1 MKFARLAMF
10 FIVALL
16 IWVSMNAYFAWRI
29 ETLPFFKSPMA
40 KHLFTAAV
48 VFLALSYL
56 FGRMLV
62 HRGYR
67 GFASFLEI
75 SGAVWMGVLFIFVT
89 YLLFADV
96 LSLFGYFKSLSINL
110 RYTALVISCLLTI
123 FSFIQ
128 AYRTPAVREERIEV
142 NDPSLAG
149 LRMVQIS
156 DLHLGVISGEKY
168 LGRIVDKV
176 NEQKPDIVL
185 ITGDII
191 DTDGRD
197 GKRFKELF
205 RQIKAGKGVYAVLG
219 NHEYY
224 HGAEKNPAFFEES
237 GMTLLRNG
245 WAEPLKGLVIA
256 GVDDLSAKKQF
267 RNGDDFLAKA
277 MENKPEGFL
286 VLLSH
291 SPLEVE
297 KASKAGVNLM
307 LSGHC
312 HNGQIWPFNFFSRMF
327 YPYNYGKFDVGGM
340 TLLVTSGTGTWGP
353 PMRLFRRNE
362 MVSITFEK
370 SLP

>member
-1 MKFARLAMF
+1 MF
-10 FIVALL
+10 FLVVLL
-16 IWVSMNAYFAWRI
+16 IWVSMNTYLAWRI
-29 ETLPFFKSPMA
+29 ETLPFFKSPLA
-40 KHLFTAAV
+40 KHLFTGAV

-56 FGRMLV
+56 FGRMFV

-75 SGAVWMGVLFIFVT
+75 SGAAWMGVLFIFII
-89 YLLFADV
+89 YLLFADI
-96 LSLFGYFKSLSINL
+96 LSLFGYFKALSVNL
-110 RYTALVISCLLTI
+110 RYAALVISCLLTI

-128 AYRTPAVREERIEV
+128 AYRTPAVREEKIRV
-142 NDPSLAG
+142 GDNALAG
-149 LRMVQIS
+149 LKIVQIS
-156 DLHLGVISGEKY
+156 DLHLGVVSGEKY
-168 LGRIVDKV
+168 LERVVKKV
-176 NEQKPDIVL
+176 NEQKPDIVV

-205 RQIKAGKGVYAVLG
+205 RQINAPKGIYAVLG

-237 GMTLLRNG
+237 GMTLLRNS
-245 WAEPLKGLVIA
+245 WTEPLKGLVIA

-267 RNGDDFLAKA
+267 KNGEDFLAIA
-277 MENKPEGFL
+277 MENKPEGFI

-297 KASKAGVNLM
+297 KASKIGVNLM
-307 LSGHC
+307 LSGHT
-312 HNGQIWPFNFFSRMF
+312 HSGQIWPFNLFSKMF
-327 YPYNYGKFDVGGM
+327 YPYNYGRFEVGGM
-340 TLLVTSGTGTWGP
+340 TLIVTNGTGTWGP

-362 MVSITFEK
+362 IVVIKFS
-370 SLP
+370 

>member
-1 MKFARLAMF
+1 MF

-29 ETLPFFKSPMA
+29 ETLPFFKPPMT

-48 VFLALSYL
+48 VFLSLSYL

-75 SGAVWMGVLFIFVT
+75 TGAVWMGVLFIFVT
-89 YLLFADV
+89 YLLFADI
-96 LSLFGYFKSLSINL
+96 LSFFGYFRTLSVNL
-110 RYTALVISCLLTI
+110 RSAALAISCLLTI
-123 FSFIQ
+123 FAFIQ
-128 AYRTPAVREERIEV
+128 GYRTPAVREEKIRV
-142 NDPSLAG
+142 DDTSLAG
-149 LRMVQIS
+149 LRIVQIS
-156 DLHLGVISGEKY
+156 DLHLGVISEERY
-168 LGRIVDKV
+168 LKRVVDKV
-176 NEQKPDIVL
+176 NEQSPDIVL

-197 GKRFKELF
+197 GERFKELF
-205 RQIKAGKGVYAVLG
+205 RQIKADKGIYAVLG

-237 GMTLLRNG
+237 GMALLRNRNVE
-245 WAEPLKGLVIA
+245 AAKGLVIA
-256 GVDDLSAKKQF
+256 GIDDLSAKKQF
-267 RNGDDFLAKA
+267 QNGGDYIDKA
-277 MENKPEGFL
+277 LENRPEGFL
-286 VLLSH
+286 VLMSH

-297 KASKAGVNLM
+297 KASRSGVDLM

-327 YPYNYGKFDVGGM
+327 YPYNYGRFEVGGM
-340 TLLVTSGTGTWGP
+340 ILLVTSGTGTWGP

-362 MVSITFEK
+362 MVKIEFVAR
-370 SLP
+370 

>member
-1 MKFARLAMF
+1 MF

-16 IWVSMNAYFAWRI
+16 VWVSINAYFAWRI
-29 ETLPFFKSPMA
+29 EALPFFKHPMA
-40 KHLFTAAV
+40 KHMFTAAV

-56 FGRMLV
+56 FGRMFV

-75 SGAVWMGVLFIFVT
+75 TGAVWMGVLFIFFT
-89 YLLFADV
+89 YLLLADI
-96 LSLFGYFKSLSINL
+96 LSLFGYFKTFSVNL
-110 RYTALVISCLLTI
+110 RYAALVISMLLTV
-123 FSFIQ
+123 FSFVQ
-128 AYRTPAVREERIEV
+128 GYRTPAVREEKISV
-142 NDPSLAG
+142 KDPALAG
-149 LRMVQIS
+149 LRIVQIS

-168 LGRIVDKV
+168 LKRVVDKV
-176 NEQKPDIVL
+176 NEQRPDIVL

-205 RQIKAGKGVYAVLG
+205 RQIKSDKGVYAVLG

-237 GMTLLRNG
+237 GMVLLRNRNVE
-245 WAEPLKGLVIA
+245 AAKGLVIA
-256 GVDDLSAKKQF
+256 GIDDLSAKKQF
-267 RNGDDFLAKA
+267 RNGGDYIEKA
-277 MENKPEGFL
+277 LENRQEGFL
-286 VLLSH
+286 VLMSH

-297 KASKAGVNLM
+297 KASRSGVDLM

-312 HNGQIWPFNFFSRMF
+312 HNGQIWPFNLFSKIF
-327 YPYNYGKFDVGGM
+327 YPYNYGRFQVGEM
-340 TLLVTSGTGTWGP
+340 ILLVTRGTGTWGP

-362 MVSITFEK
+362 MVTILFEY
-370 SLP
+370 SHP